1 VINMM
6 VRPFSFTLLEWR
18 HKKWYI
24 LQKMAIFIMIGLMTY
39 LAIFKTNPVLA
50 TRDEKMSVSMGVVV
64 GVIVM
69 LLVMFQF
76 IKSIVKFKFLMFLI
90 AWIILMSLQPIMQ
103 TLIWSIG
110 LNIIPLAIDEI
121 IFRPIWE
128 SIWYNNYEH

>member
-1 VINMM
+1 MI
-6 VRPFSFTLLEWR
+6 RPFSFTLLEWR

-24 LQKMAIFIMIGLMTY
+24 LQKMMIFLMIILATY
-39 LAIFKTNPVLA
+39 LAIFKTNPVLV
-50 TRDEKMSVSMGVVV
+50 TRDEKMSVTMGVVV
-64 GVIVM
+64 GLFVM
-69 LLVMFQF
+69 ILVMFQF

>member
-1 VINMM
+1 MI
-6 VRPFSFTLLEWR
+6 VRPFSFSLLQWK
-18 HKKWYI
+18 HKKWFLI
-24 LQKMAIFIMIGLMTY
+24 QKMVIFIMIGLMTY

-50 TRDEKMSVSMGVVV
+50 TRDEKMSVTMGVVV

-69 LLVMFQF
+69 LLVVFQF
-76 IKSIVKFKFLMFLI
+76 IKSIVKLKSLMFLI
-90 AWIILMSLQPIMQ
+90 AWIILMSLQPIMD

-128 SIWYNNYEH
+128 SIWYNHYER

>member
-1 VINMM
+1 M
-6 VRPFSFTLLEWR
+6 VRHFSFSLLEWR

-24 LQKMAIFIMIGLMTY
+24 LQKMMIFLLIGLMTY
-39 LAIFKTNPVLA
+39 IAIWKTNPVLA
-50 TRDEKMSVSMGVVV
+50 TRDEKMSVTMGVVV

-69 LLVMFQF
+69 LLVVFQF
-76 IKSIVKFKFLMFLI
+76 IKSIVKLKFLMFLI

-121 IFRPIWE
+121 IFKPIWE
-128 SIWYNNYEH
+128 SVWYNQYER

>member
-1 VINMM
+1 MM
-6 VRPFSFTLLEWR
+6 VRSFSFSLLEWR

-24 LQKMAIFIMIGLMTY
+24 FQKLMIFLLIGLMTY

-50 TRDEKMSVSMGVVV
+50 TREEKMSVTMGVVV
-64 GVIVM
+64 GVFVM
-69 LLVMFQF
+69 ILVVFQF
-76 IKSIVKFKFLMFLI
+76 IKSIVKLKFLMFLI
-90 AWIILMSLQPIMQ
+90 AWIILMSLQPIMD

-128 SIWYNNYEH
+128 SVWYNQYER

>member
-1 VINMM
+1 MM
-6 VRPFSFTLLEWR
+6 IRPFSFSLLEWR
-18 HKKWYI
+18 HKKWYL
-24 LQKMAIFIMIGLMTY
+24 LQKMIIFAMIGLMTY
-39 LAIFKTNPVLA
+39 LAIVKTNPVLA

-76 IKSIVKFKFLMFLI
+76 IKSIVVKFKFLMFLI
-90 AWIILMSLQPIMQ
+90 AWIILMSLQPIMD

-128 SIWYNNYEH
+128 SVWYNQYER

>member
-1 VINMM
+1 MM
-6 VRPFSFTLLEWR
+6 VRHFSFSLLEWR

-24 LQKMAIFIMIGLMTY
+24 LQKMMIFLLIGLMTY
-39 LAIFKTNPVLA
+39 IAIWKTNPVLA
-50 TRDEKMSVSMGVVV
+50 TRDEKMSVTMGVVV

-69 LLVMFQF
+69 LLVVFQF

-121 IFRPIWE
+121 IFKPIWE
-128 SIWYNNYEH
+128 SVWYNQYER